1 MMKTALRLPAFLC
14 ALLLLTACGA
24 TQQPLVRTELIEVP
38 VVEYAPIPAALT
50 TPLVAPAAPPA
61 NCRLPDGKAAPCV
74 LDALLREA
82 VWQALLQRANEDRA
96 TAAKLGLDAILQ
108 PAIDPHRLEP
118 IQSHQVSQQRAMT
131 ATGVEP

>member
-1 MMKTALRLPAFLC
+1 MKTALRLLAFLC

-50 TPLVAPAAPPA
+50 TPLVAPAAPPL
-61 NCRLPDGKAAPCV
+61 NCRLPNGKSTPCV
-74 LDALLREA
+74 MDGLLREA
-82 VWQALLQRANEDRA
+82 AWQALLERANEDRA
-96 TAAKLGLDAILQ
+96 TTAKLGLNATLQ
-108 PAIDPHRLEP
+108 PALNPRRLEP
-118 IQSHQVSQQRAMT
+118 ILSHQVSQHGAMT